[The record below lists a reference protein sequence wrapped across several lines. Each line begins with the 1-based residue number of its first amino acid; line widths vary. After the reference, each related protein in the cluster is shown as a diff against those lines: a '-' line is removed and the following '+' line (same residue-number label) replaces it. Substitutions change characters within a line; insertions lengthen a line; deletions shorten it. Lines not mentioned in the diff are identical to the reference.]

1 MQSRKQFLNFA
12 ALGVAIAAA
21 QPAFAEEASSRPES
35 LDIDNFLRTGQ
46 EAFPMG
52 VSSQAGK
59 SKPITGVF
67 LRDGTAI
74 ERDSRTGNVLAEIV
88 LGDRANLSPV
98 LVSFSS
104 PWPLAK
110 GSVFDVECRDSKTG
124 DGAFLSVTEKTSKPL
139 DDLPTS
145 FFLDNLFAPTGRF
158 SFYGAPTDL
167 KIKSSEMVGNKRVVK
182 FSFANL
188 SQSTNAEIPR
198 SAVMVASKPENAEQA
213 VMLVSSATSTRW
225 RKGSEKLAMDTIES
239 FNASPSPKT
248 SLKVRR
254 KEKDSDIF

>member
-1 MQSRKQFLNFA
+1 MMWLTIPPIQS
-12 ALGVAIAAA
+12 I
-21 QPAFAEEASSRPES
+21 
-35 LDIDNFLRTGQ
+35 
-46 EAFPMG
+46 
-52 VSSQAGK
+52 
-59 SKPITGVF
+59 
-67 LRDGTAI
+67 
-74 ERDSRTGNVLAEIV
+74 
-88 LGDRANLSPV
+88 
-98 LVSFSS
+98 
-104 PWPLAK
+104 AK

-167 KIKSSEMVGNKRVVK
+167 KIKSSEMVGNKRVIK